1 MSDSPPQMPAP
12 GCLSEAAIARLEK
25 GSVDGV
31 SAQLIVEAWM
41 EEQYN

>member
-1 MSDSPPQMPAP
+1 ERGGYRA
-12 GCLSEAAIARLEK
+12 LEK

>member
-1 MSDSPPQMPAP
+1 
-12 GCLSEAAIARLEK
+12 K